1 MNRIRGL
8 LYLLLTLVAVT
19 PLVGSAESETE
30 EGPDVKERFAQL
42 IAEKQQQK
50 GGGNLPEL
58 QSPLAP
64 RGVELNEENQALQ
77 QQAVSEYFHHV
88 VESNAHQRNVF
99 QWQLLSAK
107 IIFAIVIVLVA
118 SGIYFAAVQFH
129 HGIRSGKSAEQETEF
144 EASLKGIKVSSP
156 VLGVIILTISLA
168 FFYLYLVHVYPIE
181 FVGG

>member
-64 RGVELNEENQALQ
+64 RGPRTRPQSR
-77 QQAVSEYFHHV
+77 VSPG
-88 VESNAHQRNVF
+88 RC
-99 QWQLLSAK
+99 
-107 IIFAIVIVLVA
+107 
-118 SGIYFAAVQFH
+118 
-129 HGIRSGKSAEQETEF
+129 
-144 EASLKGIKVSSP
+144 
-156 VLGVIILTISLA
+156 
-168 FFYLYLVHVYPIE
+168 
-181 FVGG
+181 